1 MSWVSVFTSTL
12 PLLAILFYV
21 VPIVFVIWFLL
32 RFIKLQQERNDIL
45 RSILKKLDQRNQ

>member
-21 VPIVFVIWFLL
+21 VPIVFVS
-32 RFIKLQQERNDIL
+32 QEA
-45 RSILKKLDQRNQ
+45 